1 VIINSLLV
9 LIGALLFITRVYIC
23 IVDRK
28 VNNSK
33 QQMDRVIGVAM
44 DALATLVVTIIVH
57 NDAV

>member
-1 VIINSLLV
+1 MIKLLISLKFLINRSII
-9 LIGALLFITRVYIC
+9 IY
-23 IVDRK
+23 RK
-28 VNNSK
+28 VNNPK

>member
-1 VIINSLLV
+1 MIINSLLV

-23 IVDRK
+23 TVDRK

-33 QQMDRVIGVAM
+33 QQMDPVIGVAM